1 MEREIAKRI
10 IENYLSRQDFLELDE
25 EEIEIMTEN
34 LEREIMQLDKDSLI
48 YNYLI
53 NI

>member
-1 MEREIAKRI
+1 MEREIAINI
-10 IENYLSRQDFLELDE
+10 IKNSLNRQDFLELDE

-34 LEREIMQLDKDSLI
+34 LEKEISQLDKNSLI

-53 NI
+53 SK